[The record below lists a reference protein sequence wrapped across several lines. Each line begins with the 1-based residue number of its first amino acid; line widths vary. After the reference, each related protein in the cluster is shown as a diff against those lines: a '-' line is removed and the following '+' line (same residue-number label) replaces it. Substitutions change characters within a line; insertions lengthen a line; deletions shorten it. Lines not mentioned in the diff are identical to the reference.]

1 MTNDNSFYEF
11 NIPIRQFVTK
21 RLVGIDKNS
30 TIQEAAKKMDDLNVG
45 SLVVLENKKIVG
57 FFTVGDIM
65 SKVVAKGKKS
75 DIPVEKIMIKS
86 LITTDIN
93 SSVRDALEIMAKN
106 DIKHLLIKKNEEIIG
121 ILTYKDLM
129 DIDRHNLETFIS
141 R

>member
-1 MTNDNSFYEF
+1 MTKNNSFYEF

-21 RLVGIDKNS
+21 RLIGINKNS

-57 FFTVGDIM
+57 FFTVSDILR
-65 SKVVAKGKKS
+65 KVVAKGKKP
-75 DIPVEKIMIKS
+75 DILVEKIMISS
-86 LITTDIN
+86 LITADIN
-93 SSVRDALEIMAKN
+93 SSVRDSLEIMAKN
-106 DIKHLLIKKNEEIIG
+106 NIKHLLIKKNEEIIG